1 MKVWDT
7 VHKMELDIEEFEL
20 YRYLQEGRQVD
31 LHLGKVMTDADGYIQ
46 WDVEHWTSIA
56 RAYMDRGL
64 TLEQALQ
71 KVPKK
76 YREAVREA
84 LVNE

>member
-1 MKVWDT
+1 M
-7 VHKMELDIEEFEL
+7 
-20 YRYLQEGRQVD
+20 
-31 LHLGKVMTDADGYIQ
+31 
-46 WDVEHWTSIA
+46 VEYWTYIA